1 MPNPTQTI
9 IKSSFLFSDG
19 KFQVYLVINYLKKTF
34 TLKRSGYNS
43 VNNETSFIFKDTKHD
58 TRGLLQLMIEA
69 QEFALLE
76 LGGIKVS
83 FEVRKTDGEA
93 QWDETLIGTM
103 RYKEPK
109 DNSTIQREDY
119 QSDEGYD
126 KTDKLRTA
134 H

>member
-1 MPNPTQTI
+1 MPNPPQTI

-19 KFQVYLVINYLKKTF
+19 KFKVYLVINYLKKTF

-43 VNNETSFIFKDTKHD
+43 GNNETSFIFKDTKND